1 MTFSGTRAKAAV
13 GVLFTLVGC
22 GGERPDIL
30 GASDGK
36 LAACPDSPNC
46 VSSDAGDDAKRVQ
59 PFQFDGDQAA
69 VWTALR
75 AAVEAEPRTTVISDD
90 GTYLHAEAKSRIFG
104 FIDDLEFLLKPEER
118 MIAIRSA
125 ARTGHS
131 DFGVNAERVEA
142 IRGRLMSEGHLR

>member
-1 MTFSGTRAKAAV
+1 MMSGTRATAAL
-13 GVLFTLVGC
+13 GTLLTLVGC
-22 GGERPDIL
+22 GSQTPELL
-30 GASDGK
+30 GVTDGK

-46 VSSDAGDDAKRVQ
+46 VSSDAGDEAQRVQ

-75 AAVEAEPRTTVISDD
+75 TAVEAEPRTTIVTDD

-104 FIDDLEFLLKPEER
+104 FIDDLEFLLKPEDR

-131 DFGVNAERVEA
+131 DFGVNAERIEA
-142 IRGRLMSEGHLR
+142 IRGRLISEGHLR